1 MSGLVR
7 RFSALLDPISVDAFS
22 ANVAGKSHLYIPG
35 RDDKFANVASWEAI
49 NRLLEQSSLWTGRLL
64 TLAKNG
70 PTLDPET
77 YCAPDVDPD
86 GHRVMR
92 PVPELVRQQLNEG
105 ATIVLNHADGLTPE
119 MAAVSACLQLHFRAP
134 IKCNIYCS
142 WQENQGFATHFD
154 GRDVLVLHIAGKKYW
169 NLYDGVY
176 ELPMSGSAYEFRL
189 GHEENERLKGNCI
202 ERLEMTPG
210 DLLYIPRG
218 QYHDAIASSDASL
231 HLTFG
236 VVPMLGI
243 DAFDSL
249 KTALSEDALF
259 RLPLPHLD
267 DKPALQAHIDRL
279 AQRLG
284 DIFKAPETAAMVR
297 EGQKSAALQEFFSV
311 YNFPDMQKLSTFQVC
326 HEVTPAL
333 RSGRDGP
340 QLQSM
345 AIPDWLDG
353 RDYFTDVDFAAAF
366 ADQNEQDRTALIKQL
381 ILSGCIF
388 QVR

>member
-7 RFSALLDPISVDAFS
+7 RFSALLDPISVDEFS
-22 ANVAGKSHLYIPG
+22 ANYAGKSHLYVSG

-49 NRLLEQSSLWTGRLL
+49 NRLFEQSSLWTGRLL

-77 YCAPDVDPD
+77 YCAPDIDPE
-86 GHRVMR
+86 GHRIMR
-92 PVPELVRQQLNEG
+92 PVPELVRQHLNEG
-105 ATIVLNHADGLTPE
+105 ATIVLNHADSLTPE
-119 MAAVSACLQLHFRAP
+119 LAAVSACLQLHFRAP
-134 IKCNIYCS
+134 MKCNIYCS

-154 GRDVLVLHIAGKKYW
+154 GRDVFVLHIAGKKYW

-176 ELPMSGSAYEFRL
+176 ELSMSGSCYEFRL

-243 DAFDSL
+243 DAYDSL
-249 KTALSEDALF
+249 KTALSEDSLF
-259 RLPLPHLD
+259 RVPLPHFD
-267 DKPALQAHIDRL
+267 DKQALQAHIDRL

-284 DIFKAPETAAMVR
+284 DLFKAPETAAMVR

-311 YNFPDMQKLSTFQVC
+311 YNLPGMQKLSTFQVR
-326 HEVTPAL
+326 HDLTPDL
-333 RSGRDGP
+333 TPNQGSP
-340 QLQSM
+340 QIQST
-345 AIPDWLDG
+345 AVSDWLDE
-353 RDYFTDVDFAAAF
+353 RDYFTDADFAAAF
-366 ADQNEQDRTALIKQL
+366 ADQNEQDSAALIQQL
-381 ILSGCIF
+381 LSSGCIF
-388 QVR
+388 QIR